1 MRHLDVHQ
9 TASRMLALLNTAML
23 ETLNVLTPGASFKGK
38 TATPLVPA
46 SAFAA
51 SDLAAAV
58 PAAAASFA
66 GHAVLA
72 TLFPSRQQ
80 ALPPFLDSVIALHLS
95 DARFGINLALPA
107 AAVAASQAVGTK
119 VARVVL
125 AAKLGDGACM
135 PPRHR
140 CVRGLMPACCG
151 TCALAS

>member
-1 MRHLDVHQ
+1 
-9 TASRMLALLNTAML
+9 MLALLNTAML
-23 ETLNVLTPGASFKGK
+23 ETLNVLTPSASFKGK
-38 TATPLVPA
+38 KATPLVPA

-51 SDLAAAV
+51 SDLKAAV

-80 ALPPFLDSVIALHLS
+80 ALPPFLDSVVALHLS
-95 DARFGINLALPA
+95 DARFAINLALPA
-107 AAVAASQAVGTK
+107 SATAVAASQAVGTK

-135 PPRHR
+135 HAAAARAP
-140 CVRGLMPACCG
+140 VQ
-151 TCALAS
+151 LASSLD

>member
-1 MRHLDVHQ
+1 
-9 TASRMLALLNTAML
+9 MLALLNTAML
-23 ETLNVLTPGASFKGK
+23 ETLNVLTPSASFKGK
-38 TATPLVPA
+38 KATPLVPA

-95 DARFGINLALPA
+95 DTRFAINLPLPA
-107 AAVAASQAVGTK
+107 SATAVAVAEASAQAKPLPVVETWAAADAK
-119 VARVVL
+119 ARAVA
-125 AAKLGDGACM
+125 
-135 PPRHR
+135 
-140 CVRGLMPACCG
+140 
-151 TCALAS
+151 

>member
-1 MRHLDVHQ
+1 MAQ

-23 ETLNVLTPGASFKGK
+23 ETLNVLTPGASFKGR
-38 TATPLVPA
+38 AAAALVPA
-46 SAFAA
+46 STFAA

-80 ALPPFLDSVIALHLS
+80 ALPPFLDGVVAVHLS
-95 DARFGINLALPA
+95 DARFGINAALPAAA

-119 VARVVL
+119 VAQVLL
-125 AAKLGDGACM
+125 AAKLGDGA
-135 PPRHR
+135 PAQRVSEAALR
-140 CVRGLMPACCG
+140 RGRGGARLAVRPAP
-151 TCALAS
+151 